1 MNQSKDSLE
10 VTLGKRLRQVREHLS
25 LTQDY
30 VAQHLGIPRQAISE
44 IEHGKRAVSAGE
56 LFALAR
62 LYSLPVD
69 SLLAPE
75 TAASGEEL
83 ILLRAETVGP
93 AGKMTLSRFQYLCRE
108 YRWLEEE
115 LNQVRSPD
123 LRPLSRPPV
132 SYEDAWRLASEERK
146 RLDLGATPAWSL
158 LEALEERVSVKI
170 FSFDSEWALSGASLV
185 GSNGPAI
192 FMNHIHPQPRR
203 VFTLAHEFFHLLV
216 HEGGD
221 RPHVAWANAC
231 SAEPGGKPREE
242 SLADQFAAEFLMPRE
257 AIEERIADDQ
267 PRGKSLTGA
276 AVIHLAVSFGVS
288 TQAMLFRLGNLG
300 KLAKSVPSE
309 LYADPS
315 VRQQDQEVRWEA
327 EHPPVEP
334 RRFKALAATAFLAG
348 HISRAK
354 LAELIDVPLPE
365 IDEWVAPYRAGEAL
379 SEQLGHAG

>member
-1 MNQSKDSLE
+1 MSQSKESLE
-10 VTLGKRLRQVREHLS
+10 ITLGKRLREVRERLS

-30 VAQHLGIPRQAISE
+30 VAQQVEIPRQAISE

-56 LFALAR
+56 LFGLAR

-69 SLLAPE
+69 SLLAPDTDSAE
-75 TAASGEEL
+75 EEL
-83 ILLRAETVGP
+83 VLLRANFVGP
-93 AGKMTLSRFQYLCRE
+93 QGKLSLNRFQGLCRE
-108 YRWLEEE
+108 FQWLEEQ
-115 LNQVRSPD
+115 LHDQRVPD

-132 SYEDAWRLASEERK
+132 SYEETWRLAAKERK

-158 LEALEERVSVKI
+158 LEAIEERVNVRV

-185 GSNGPAI
+185 GSYGPAI
-192 FMNHIHPQPRR
+192 FVNRVHSQTRR

-216 HEGGD
+216 NEQGG
-221 RPHVAWANAC
+221 RLHGAWANAC

-242 SLADQFAAEFLMPRE
+242 SLADQFAAEFLMPRD
-257 AIEERIADDQ
+257 AIEERIADEH
-267 PRGKSLTGA
+267 PRAHPLTGS

-300 KLAKSVPSE
+300 KLGKEAPAE
-309 LYADPS
+309 LYADPN
-315 VRQQDQEVRWEA
+315 VRQQDQEVRWVA
-327 EHPPVEP
+327 EYPPVEP
-334 RRFKALAATAFLAG
+334 RRFKTLAATALLAG
-348 HISRAK
+348 IISRAK
-354 LAELIDVPLPE
+354 LAELIDVALPE